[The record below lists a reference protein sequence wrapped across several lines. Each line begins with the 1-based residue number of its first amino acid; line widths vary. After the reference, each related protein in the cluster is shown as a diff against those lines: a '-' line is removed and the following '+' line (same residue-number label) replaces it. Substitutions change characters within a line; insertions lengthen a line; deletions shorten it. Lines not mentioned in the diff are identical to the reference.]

1 MPNSLPSSVT
11 KYFWGDDLQ
20 ELNWPVHKKY
30 ISQTL
35 LDKGDLPSVKWL
47 LNQVSG
53 QEILDLLPSLKLSPK
68 SRNFWQIYLS

>member
-1 MPNSLPSSVT
+1 MPSSLPKAVS

-30 ISQTL
+30 ISKTL